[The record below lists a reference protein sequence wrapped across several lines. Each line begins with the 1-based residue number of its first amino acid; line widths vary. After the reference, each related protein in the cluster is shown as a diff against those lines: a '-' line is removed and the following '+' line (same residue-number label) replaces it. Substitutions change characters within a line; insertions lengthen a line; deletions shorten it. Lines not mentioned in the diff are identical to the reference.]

1 MGQTEACASMLV
13 RLGRLDEAVEY
24 GREHLRTA
32 DGALRLAQR
41 LRDRGALK
49 EALEV
54 AECGTRLSGPKA
66 ELATWLC
73 DLARGIGQ
81 PELALRAAV
90 LAFREGPDLSVYLS
104 ARELAGPGWDSLRDE
119 LLTGLR
125 GTKPP
130 FPAGPVEVFLHEG
143 LIEDAMVAVKGSW
156 DYRLIEHVAE
166 AAIETHPDWV
176 IETCRNQAEA
186 IMHPG
191 RADLYGT
198 AVRWLG
204 YAREAYRV
212 AGCEHEWQAYLQEL
226 IVRHARKYKLRP
238 MLEALRR

>member
-1 MGQTEACASMLV
+1 MLV
-13 RLGRLDEAVEY
+13 RLGHLEEAVEY
-24 GREHLRTA
+24 GREHLRIA

-54 AECGTRLSGPKA
+54 AEYGTHLSGPKA

-73 DLARGIGQ
+73 DLARGTGQ
-81 PELALRAAV
+81 TELALRAAI
-90 LAFREGPDLSVYLS
+90 LAFRERPDLGVYLS

-125 GTKPP
+125 AAEALL
-130 FPAGPVEVFLHEG
+130 PAGPVEVFLHEG
-143 LIEDAMVAVKGSW
+143 LIEHAMAAVEGSW
-156 DYRLIEHVAE
+156 DYRLIERVAE

-176 IETCRNQAEA
+176 IETCRSQAEA
-186 IMHPG
+186 IMEPG
-191 RADLYGT
+191 RADLYDS
-198 AVRWLG
+198 AVRWLRH
-204 YAREAYRV
+204 AREAYRV
-212 AGCEHEWQAYLQEL
+212 AGSEHEWQAYLQEL
-226 IVRHARKYKLRP
+226 IARHARKYKLRP